1 MANMIARRWSL
12 GVLRVTLDEAPE
24 TPAVTCEVVINE
36 GPKRKVRLRRQFP
49 IWSFGE
55 VDPVGRSRVRELD
68 LAVPSELVDDLA
80 DWVRGGAD
88 NRAVLWIHLVKPYGV
103 LGAVP
108 WEGMEAAIGIP
119 VLRLPDVLPDQR
131 PPRGSIDIAVCA
143 AAQQHKGDLPLVEV
157 ASEIM
162 DAADS
167 LTEVPPTPY
176 RTGPEPRAT
185 WEMDRSP
192 PYYREVRVH
201 FFVDQVTA
209 EQLTGHFSR
218 SRSERDLFTAQW
230 AVHEWDPT
238 READLGTP
246 AGRRPRGTARA
257 ENRWLAWIQDA
268 ARKQSFDVLHF
279 VCHGY
284 VTGQG
289 DQGVLALPV
298 SPAEADFQAA
308 SHVTATEVLNA
319 AQTVGAFA
327 VGFSSLHGNYSV
339 SGMRLV
345 ADAVGANRAGPV
357 FMYDHMHGDGND
369 LRYAYQ
375 MVLGYADQL
384 VGGPILY
391 GKLPG
396 EPRFDFNRS
405 SLFYVQPDLV
415 MVNNDDGEGREGGQG
430 YGVALWSPAVA
441 DIEEAFPSVT
451 PTISEVGAD
460 ARTAPPWASVLARY
474 VDEKRSDLT
483 PLRAAQRAGN
493 LDQDGQAYMEGVE
506 KALKHLNGVLTRY
519 SEDTQ

>member
-1 MANMIARRWSL
+1 MAVEIARLWSL
-12 GVLRVTLDEAPE
+12 GVLRVTLDEAPKDP
-24 TPAVTCEVVINE
+24 TVTCEVVINE
-36 GPKRKVRLRRQFP
+36 GPQRKVRFRRRFR

-55 VDPVGRSRVRELD
+55 VDPIGRYRLRELD

-80 DWVRGGAD
+80 VWVRGGAD

-108 WEGMEAAIGIP
+108 WEQMEAAIGIP
-119 VLRLPDVLPDQR
+119 VLRLPDVLPDQS
-131 PPRGSIDIAVCA
+131 PPLGPIDIAVCA
-143 AAQQHKGDLPLVEV
+143 AAEQHKGDLPLIEV

-167 LTEVPPTPY
+167 L
-176 RTGPEPRAT
+176 RKA
-185 WEMDRSP
+185 
-192 PYYREVRVH
+192 RVH

-209 EQLTGHFSR
+209 EQLTGHLRRLSSSR
-218 SRSERDLFTAQW
+218 GQFTTEW
-230 AVHEWDPT
+230 TVHEWDPT

-246 AGRRPRGTARA
+246 LGRHPRATARA

-308 SHVTATEVLNA
+308 SHVTATEVLNT

-327 VGFSSLHGNYSV
+327 VGFSSLRGNYSV

-357 FMYDHMHGDGND
+357 FMSDHAVGRVRRVPLWRRDGDND

-375 MVLGYADQL
+375 LVLGYADR
-384 VGGPILY
+384 
-391 GKLPG
+391 LPEYRSPFPSG
-396 EPRFDFNRS
+396 APQFDLNRS
-405 SLFYVQPDLV
+405 SLLFYVQPDLV
-415 MVNNDDGEGREGGQG
+415 KVRAPAWPS
-430 YGVALWSPAVA
+430 YGVTLKSPAVA
-441 DIEEAFPSVT
+441 DIEAEFPSLTAEVT
-451 PTISEVGAD
+451 AAGGD
-460 ARTAPPWASVLARY
+460 ARNPPPWASVLARY

-493 LDQDGQAYMEGVE
+493 LDQDDRAYMEGVE
-506 KALKHLNGVLTRY
+506 RALKHLDSVLTRY
-519 SEDTQ
+519 SEDTP